1 MKNIYLFL
9 TLSLAIFSSASA
21 QHQITG
27 KITDSSGEAIP
38 FASVYVKNTNKGVSA
53 NVDGAYSITVDKG
66 SVILMYK
73 AIGYKSAERT
83 VTING
88 NVIAN
93 QTLAAESYTLKGVE
107 VKSNAEDPAYEI
119 IRQAIKNRKKHL
131 NEVSEFSTD
140 VYIKGLQK
148 LVGAPKK
155 FFGFDVQKTLELD
168 TNRKGILYLSESQS
182 TFSFKRPNKVKELM
196 VSSKVSGNN
205 NAFSYNKASD
215 MIINFY
221 ENLLLE
227 GSGLSSRSFVS
238 PIADNA
244 MFYYRYKLLGSTEE
258 NGITINK
265 IEVIPRRKNDPAF
278 NGVIYIADD
287 SWRLMGTNV
296 YLTESAGINF
306 VDTLNISQ
314 EFNKVEKTYLPSNMK
329 FQFKGDVMGFKF
341 EGYYVSI
348 YSNYNISPN
357 FPKNYF
363 TAEILKITKAVNKK
377 DSLYWMNNRPIP
389 LTEEEKED
397 YVRKDSIALRKT
409 SKHYL
414 DSLEKENNK
423 FGIGKLIISGYS
435 INNRYDKKYLYFDPL
450 LTSVFFNTVEGVGLK
465 YGVTYRKVLE
475 EQRSFSIRPQ
485 VRYGFSN
492 QMFTGNISGSYS
504 YNPLKRATI
513 SASFGSDIADLNR
526 YGSMSLRSNA
536 INSLLFERNLSKF
549 YKKEFANITSSR
561 EIADG
566 LQATVSVDFARNSTL
581 KNTNLYTFKDRPDEE
596 YTSNNPF
603 TPTVET
609 PLFPTHNA
617 LSISAG
623 LTYTIG
629 QKYTTTPYAKRYEES
644 KYPRFNLSYRKGIS
658 GILNSDVDYDLL
670 SFEIYQQTISAGL
683 LGYSS
688 FAVGA
693 GKFLNNNVV
702 YYPDSKHFRGNNST
716 LFPPN
721 LRKFR
726 YLDFYQYAT
735 DRQYAEAHF
744 EHNFAGFLINK
755 IPLLRKLKLEEIV
768 GINYLTQPDKKNYKE
783 LYFGVERFGFGV
795 SYGYAY
801 DGSKKVDQGFR
812 ITYSFNVF

>member
-38 FASVYVKNTNKGVSA
+38 FASVYIKNTNKGVSA

-329 FQFKGDVMGFKF
+329 FQFKGNVMGFKF

>member
-38 FASVYVKNTNKGVSA
+38 FASVYIKNTNKGVSA

-93 QTLAAESYTLKGVE
+93 QTLATESYTLKGVE

-329 FQFKGDVMGFKF
+329 FQFKGNVMGFKF

-348 YSNYNISPN
+348 YSNYNIIPN

>member
-1 MKNIYLFL
+1 MKNIYLLL
-9 TLSLAIFSSASA
+9 TLSLAIFSSALA

-38 FASVYVKNTNKGVSA
+38 FASIYVKNTNKGVSA

-83 VTING
+83 IAVNG

-131 NEVSEFSTD
+131 NEVNEFSTD

-435 INNRYDKKYLYFDPL
+435 INNRYDKKYLYFDPIV
-450 LTSVFFNTVEGVGLK
+450 TSVFFNTVEGVGLK

-492 QMFTGNISGSYS
+492 QMFTANLSGTYN
-504 YNPLKRATI
+504 YNPLKRASI
-513 SASFGSDIADLNR
+513 SASFGSDISDLNR

-536 INSLLFERNLSKF
+536 INSLLFETNLSKF
-549 YKKEFANITSSR
+549 YKKEFANISSSR
-561 EIADG
+561 ELADG

>member
-1 MKNIYLFL
+1 MKNIYLLL
-9 TLSLAIFSSASA
+9 TLSLAIYSSALA

-53 NVDGAYSITVDKG
+53 NVDGMYSITVDKG

-83 VTING
+83 ITVNG

-131 NEVSEFSTD
+131 NEVNEFSTD

-182 TFSFKRPNKVKELM
+182 TFSFKRPNKVKEIM
-196 VSSKVSGNN
+196 VSSKVSGSN

-244 MFYYRYKLLGSTEE
+244 MFYYKYKLLGSTEE

-278 NGVIYIADD
+278 GGIVYIADE

-341 EGYYVSI
+341 EGYFVSI
-348 YSNYNISPN
+348 YSNYNINPN

-397 YVRKDSIALRKT
+397 YIRKDSIALRKT

-423 FGIGKLIISGYS
+423 FGIGKLILSGYS
-435 INNRYDKKYLYFDPL
+435 VNNRYDKKYLYFDPII
-450 LTSVFFNTVEGVGLK
+450 TSVFFNTVEGVGLK
-465 YGVTYRKVLE
+465 YGVTYRKILE
-475 EQRSFSIRPQ
+475 EQKSFSIRPQ

-492 QMFTGNISGSYS
+492 HLFTGNISGTYN
-504 YNPLKRATI
+504 YNPLKRASI

-526 YGSMSLRSNA
+526 YGSMSLRSNS
-536 INSLLFERNLSKF
+536 INSLVFETNLSKF

-561 EIADG
+561 ELADG
-566 LQATVSVDFARNSTL
+566 LQATVSVDYSRNSTL
-581 KNTNLYTFKDRPDEE
+581 KNTNLYTFKDRPDDE

-603 TPTVET
+603 TPTLET

-812 ITYSFNVF
+812 ITYSINVF